1 MTSDKKTYSLIS
13 VSPAADVEEQ
23 KSKELKKKSDAISV
37 DSGINHSSISV
48 QYAEPVSGEA
58 VSVSREAENKT
69 VSTSVALEEL
79 PSAAK
84 KAEENSSKTS
94 ESHGKKTSTDRLD
107 ESVDDL
113 IKREIEDQLGE
124 GFNVP
129 FARMRIII
137 IAALLLLIIG
147 FGVYFAF
154 VM

>member
-1 MTSDKKTYSLIS
+1 MTGDKKTYSLIS

-23 KSKELKKKSDAISV
+23 KSEELEKKPDAISA
-37 DSGINHSSISV
+37 DSKISYSSISV
-48 QYAEPVSGEA
+48 QNAEPVLEEA
-58 VSVSREAENKT
+58 ASVSRSTENKT
-69 VSTSVALEEL
+69 GSFSVAFVEL
-79 PSAAK
+79 PNAAK
-84 KAEENSSKTS
+84 KAEKTSSKPF
-94 ESHGKKTSTDRLD
+94 ESHGKTTGTDRLD

-113 IKREIEDQLGE
+113 IKKEIEEQLGE

>member
-37 DSGINHSSISV
+37 DSGINYSSISV
-48 QYAEPVSGEA
+48 QHAEPVSGEA

-79 PSAAK
+79 SSAAK
-84 KAEENSSKTS
+84 IAEENSSKTS

>member
-37 DSGINHSSISV
+37 DSGINYSSISV

-84 KAEENSSKTS
+84 IAEENSSKTS

-129 FARMRIII
+129 FRRMRIII

>member
-1 MTSDKKTYSLIS
+1 MTSDKKTYSLIF

-23 KSKELKKKSDAISV
+23 KSEELEKKSDAISV
-37 DSGINHSSISV
+37 DSGISYSSISV
-48 QYAEPVSGEA
+48 QHAEPVLGEA

-84 KAEENSSKTS
+84 KAEENSSKPS
-94 ESHGKKTSTDRLD
+94 ESHGKKTSSDRLD

>member
-37 DSGINHSSISV
+37 DSGINYSSISV

-94 ESHGKKTSTDRLD
+94 ELHGKKTSTDRLD

>member
-37 DSGINHSSISV
+37 DSGINYSSISV
-48 QYAEPVSGEA
+48 QHAEPVSGEA

-84 KAEENSSKTS
+84 KAEENCSKTS

>member
-23 KSKELKKKSDAISV
+23 KSEELEKKSEAISA
-37 DSGINHSSISV
+37 DSGISYSSISV
-48 QYAEPVSGEA
+48 QRAKPVLGEA
-58 VSVSREAENKT
+58 VSVSREEENKT

-84 KAEENSSKTS
+84 KAEENSSKPS

>member
-13 VSPAADVEEQ
+13 VSPPADVEEQ

-37 DSGINHSSISV
+37 DSGINYSSISV
-48 QYAEPVSGEA
+48 QHAEPVSGEA

-79 PSAAK
+79 SSAAK
-84 KAEENSSKTS
+84 IAEENSSKTS

-129 FARMRIII
+129 FGRMRIII

>member
-37 DSGINHSSISV
+37 DSGINYSSISV

-84 KAEENSSKTS
+84 IAEENSSKTS

-147 FGVYFAF
+147 FGVYLAF

>member
-37 DSGINHSSISV
+37 DSGINYSSISV

-84 KAEENSSKTS
+84 KAEENSSKPS

>member
-1 MTSDKKTYSLIS
+1 MTSDKKTYSLIF

-23 KSKELKKKSDAISV
+23 KSEELEKKSDAISV
-37 DSGINHSSISV
+37 DSGISHSSISV
-48 QYAEPVSGEA
+48 QHAEPVLGEA

-84 KAEENSSKTS
+84 KAEENSSKPS

-147 FGVYFAF
+147 FGVYFVF

>member
-37 DSGINHSSISV
+37 DSGINYSSISV

-69 VSTSVALEEL
+69 VSTSVALEDL

-84 KAEENSSKTS
+84 KAEENCSKTS

>member
-37 DSGINHSSISV
+37 DSGINYSSISV

-69 VSTSVALEEL
+69 VSTSVAFEEL

-84 KAEENSSKTS
+84 KAEENCSKTS

>member
-23 KSKELKKKSDAISV
+23 KSEELEKKSDAISV
-37 DSGINHSSISV
+37 DSGISYSSISV
-48 QYAEPVSGEA
+48 QHTEPVLGEA
-58 VSVSREAENKT
+58 VSVSREKENKT
-69 VSTSVALEEL
+69 VSTSVTLEEL

-84 KAEENSSKTS
+84 KAEENSSKQS
-94 ESHGKKTSTDRLD
+94 ESHDKKTSTDRLD

>member
-37 DSGINHSSISV
+37 DSGINYSSISV

-69 VSTSVALEEL
+69 VSTSVVLEEL

>member
-37 DSGINHSSISV
+37 DSGINYSSISV

-84 KAEENSSKTS
+84 KAEENCSKTS

>member
-13 VSPAADVEEQ
+13 VSPAADVEEK

-37 DSGINHSSISV
+37 DSGINYSSISV
-48 QYAEPVSGEA
+48 QHAEPVSGEA

-94 ESHGKKTSTDRLD
+94 ESYGKKTSTDRLD

>member
-37 DSGINHSSISV
+37 DSGINYSSISV

-84 KAEENSSKTS
+84 IAEENSSKTS

-129 FARMRIII
+129 FRRMRIII

-147 FGVYFAF
+147 FGVYFSF

>member
-23 KSKELKKKSDAISV
+23 KSEELEKKSDAISV
-37 DSGINHSSISV
+37 DSGISYSSISV
-48 QYAEPVSGEA
+48 QRAEPVLGEA
-58 VSVSREAENKT
+58 VSVSREEENKT

-84 KAEENSSKTS
+84 KAEENSSKPS

-137 IAALLLLIIG
+137 ISALLLLIIG

>member
-37 DSGINHSSISV
+37 DSGINYSSISV

-84 KAEENSSKTS
+84 KAEENCSKIS

>member
-37 DSGINHSSISV
+37 DSGINYSSISV

-84 KAEENSSKTS
+84 KAEENSSKTP

>member
-37 DSGINHSSISV
+37 DSGINYSSISV
-48 QYAEPVSGEA
+48 QYTEPVSGEA

-84 KAEENSSKTS
+84 KAEENCSKTS

>member
-1 MTSDKKTYSLIS
+1 M
-13 VSPAADVEEQ
+13 
-23 KSKELKKKSDAISV
+23 
-37 DSGINHSSISV
+37 
-48 QYAEPVSGEA
+48 
-58 VSVSREAENKT
+58 SREEENKT

-84 KAEENSSKTS
+84 KAEENSSKSS

-137 IAALLLLIIG
+137 ISALLLLIIG

>member
-37 DSGINHSSISV
+37 DSGINYSSISV

-84 KAEENSSKTS
+84 KAEENCSKTS

-113 IKREIEDQLGE
+113 IKSEIEDQLGE

>member
-37 DSGINHSSISV
+37 DSGINYSSISV
-48 QYAEPVSGEA
+48 QHAEPVSGEA

-79 PSAAK
+79 SSAAK
-84 KAEENSSKTS
+84 IAEENSSKPS

>member
-37 DSGINHSSISV
+37 DSGINYSSISV

-79 PSAAK
+79 TSAAK